1 VLVELHRADPPAP
14 SLALLAGLALVEA
27 LKALR
32 PPVEAT
38 LKWPN
43 DVLLGDSK
51 FAGILLERTGDR
63 VVAGFGI
70 NLATAPTIEGRR
82 TTSLDG
88 ATTPEAF
95 APLLAGCFDRLLAEW
110 RRSGTGWLVDAWQAA
125 ATPLG
130 TPLTVHESDGHL
142 VSGRF
147 AGIDRDGAL
156 RLALDGGEERI
167 IRAGDVSLSPPSQ
180 LP

>member
-1 VLVELHRADPPAP
+1 MLIELRHDDPLAP

-27 LKALR
+27 LKALH

-43 DVLLGDSK
+43 DVLLGDAK
-51 FAGILLERTGDR
+51 LAGILLERTGER

-70 NLATAPTIEGRR
+70 NLATAPAIEGRR

-88 ATTPEAF
+88 ATSPEAF

-110 RRSGTGWLVDAWQAA
+110 RRSGTGWLVEAWQAA
-125 ATPLG
+125 ATPPG
-130 TPLTVHESDGHL
+130 TPLTVHEGDGHL
-142 VSGRF
+142 ISGRF
-147 AGIDRDGAL
+147 AGIDPDGAL
-156 RLALDGGEERI
+156 RLALAGGEERI